1 MLHYQ
6 KYGVNKIF
14 LYDNNDV
21 DGERFET
28 VIGDYIKQGFVE
40 IFNWRGKKE
49 ALYQIMNN
57 CYQNNFN
64 KYDWLIFYELDEFI
78 HLSNYSDIKLFL
90 NEEKFNKCN
99 FVMLNLICHT
109 DNNLLYYENKS
120 LFQRFPKTTP
130 ISKIGGQ
137 LLETKC
143 IMRGHIPGIYIDN
156 LHLCTNDNS
165 SKNCNGYGH
174 YIQNRGIHSIEKD
187 YKFYYIDHFYSK
199 STEEFINKLNKG
211 DAMFRSQNYALHRV
225 KKYFR
230 QSTFSEEKRLM
241 IENKTGLN
249 LSQFIIL

>member
-109 DNNLLYYENKS
+109 DNNLSY
-120 LFQRFPKTTP
+120 
-130 ISKIGGQ
+130 
-137 LLETKC
+137 
-143 IMRGHIPGIYIDN
+143 
-156 LHLCTNDNS
+156 
-165 SKNCNGYGH
+165 
-174 YIQNRGIHSIEKD
+174 
-187 YKFYYIDHFYSK
+187 
-199 STEEFINKLNKG
+199 
-211 DAMFRSQNYALHRV
+211 
-225 KKYFR
+225 
-230 QSTFSEEKRLM
+230 
-241 IENKTGLN
+241 
-249 LSQFIIL
+249 IIL